1 MMNFSFFRSRF
12 TSRSICQ
19 RLYSI
24 GMGCLWL
31 DLSGLERGYDQ
42 ISEVVGSH
50 GLGLVFG
57 SYGLDS

>member
-1 MMNFSFFRSRF
+1 
-12 TSRSICQ
+12 
-19 RLYSI
+19 
-24 GMGCLWL
+24 MGCLWL